1 MAAVGITERKLALVE
16 ARLGEHL
23 ADEVAVG
30 VGEVRHRDADD
41 PRGLQQPVLR
51 QARVEKRLRPLGGL
65 DVSLAEDP
73 IVVLRD
79 RRSERLQQAGE
90 EFGLEARFL
99 SYLRRAVAMRV
110 LLEHP
115 LDRQQHEPVLLDR
128 LLQLLERNALVGEL
142 LQQRQ
147 PRLAR
152 LPLQVAEQALGLEI
166 DLGHRPILESAGMAG
181 LELPIFELPL
191 VLLPGEQVPLH
202 IFEERYKR
210 MVGESLEQEEP
221 FGIVLRDDEG
231 ARSIGCTARIDDVL
245 ERFDDG
251 RMNIVVS
258 GEAPFKVLDRFESPE
273 YPTGEV
279 ELIPD
284 EDVPPIDEEAASAAR
299 EAFAEL
305 AERATGERPEPG
317 ELDEASAYAIAARIE
332 LPADTKQRLLELR
345 DEDERMTL
353 LANALGAVGKALE
366 RAEEAAERASGNGKV
381 HFPGLPE

>member
-1 MAAVGITERKLALVE
+1 
-16 ARLGEHL
+16 
-23 ADEVAVG
+23 
-30 VGEVRHRDADD
+30 
-41 PRGLQQPVLR
+41 
-51 QARVEKRLRPLGGL
+51 
-65 DVSLAEDP
+65 
-73 IVVLRD
+73 
-79 RRSERLQQAGE
+79 
-90 EFGLEARFL
+90 
-99 SYLRRAVAMRV
+99 
-110 LLEHP
+110 
-115 LDRQQHEPVLLDR
+115 
-128 LLQLLERNALVGEL
+128 
-142 LQQRQ
+142 
-147 PRLAR
+147 
-152 LPLQVAEQALGLEI
+152 
-166 DLGHRPILESAGMAG
+166 MAG

-202 IFEERYKR
+202 IFEDRYKR
-210 MVGESLEQEEP
+210 MVGNALDQGEP

-231 ARSIGCTARIDDVL
+231 ARSIGCTARVDDVL

-284 EDVPPIDEEAASAAR
+284 QEVPPIDEASAAAAR

-305 AERATGERPEPG
+305 AERATGERPEAE
-317 ELDEASAYAIAARIE
+317 ELDGASAYAIAARIE

-345 DEDERMTL
+345 DEDERMEL